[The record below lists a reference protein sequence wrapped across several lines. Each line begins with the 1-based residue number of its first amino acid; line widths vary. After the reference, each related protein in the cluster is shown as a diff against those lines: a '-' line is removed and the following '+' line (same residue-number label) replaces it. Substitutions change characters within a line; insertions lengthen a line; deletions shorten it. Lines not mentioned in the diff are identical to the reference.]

1 MGKKRSRYNGVFA
14 VKGKLRTSYG
24 IDYVHPQTGQ
34 WVRKII
40 KGCQS
45 ESQAAGIRSLEIG
58 DAARGALKK
67 AYGLKLAGPP
77 VLFDDMVTVYLDTW
91 AKANRDYRTAKH
103 RASVLRRAFTGK
115 LMSDIT
121 PWVIEKFKTSE
132 AKEKSK
138 NTVNKYLSLGS
149 QIYEKAM
156 EWGKYE
162 GENPFIKASRF
173 KIKKGK
179 KPGSLSPEEVT
190 AIMSEI
196 RNSVKRAMV
205 EFAFNTGWRISE
217 ITRLKWENVNLQRG
231 CAWIVDPKNGES
243 VEIELNDRALVI
255 ISEQTNRGDFV
266 FCHMNGE
273 AFKTGLRDVFKKAA
287 ERAGVDLPPRKAW
300 HILRRTWASMFLQA
314 GGDVETLRV
323 LGNWKDY
330 SMPMWYA
337 DSSRTERRRE
347 VLNRLPDLNG
357 RKKAETEKPNKL
369 TD

>member
-1 MGKKRSRYNGVFA
+1 VGKKRRRYNGVFS

-24 IDYVHPQTGQ
+24 IDYTHPQTGQ
-34 WVRKII
+34 RIRKII

-45 ESQAAGIRSLEIG
+45 ESQAAGIRSLEIA
-58 DAARGALKK
+58 DAARGAIKK
-67 AYGLKLAGPP
+67 AYGPKLAGPP
-77 VLFDDMVTVYLDTW
+77 VLFEDMVTLYLDTW
-91 AKANRDYRTAKH
+91 AKTNRDYRTAKN
-103 RASVLRRAFTGK
+103 RAAVLRRAFTGK

-121 PWVIEKFKTSE
+121 PWVIEKFKASE

-149 QIYEKAM
+149 QVYEKAI

-162 GENPFIKASRF
+162 GGNPFLKASRF
-173 KIKKGK
+173 KVKKGK

-190 AIMSEI
+190 AIMFEI

-217 ITRLKWENVNLQRG
+217 ITRLKWENVNLERG

-243 VEIELNDRALVI
+243 VEIELNDRALKV
-255 ISEQTNRGDFV
+255 ISEQERRGDFV

-273 AFKTGLRDVFKKAA
+273 AFKTGLRDVFKKAE
-287 ERAGVDLPPRKAW
+287 ERAGVVLPKRKAW

-347 VLNRLPDLNG
+347 VLNRIPDLNG
-357 RKKAETEKPNKL
+357 RKKAEVVKNNKL
-369 TD
+369 TK

>member
-14 VKGKLRTSYG
+14 VKGKLKTSYG

-34 WVRKII
+34 RIRKIL

-45 ESQAAGIRSLEIG
+45 EAQAAEIRSIEIA
-58 DAARGALKK
+58 DAARGVIKK
-67 AYGLKLAGPP
+67 AYGLKVSGPT
-77 VLFDDMVTVYLDTW
+77 VLFDDMVTLYLDTW
-91 AKANRDYRTAKH
+91 AKTNRDYRTAKH
-103 RASVLRRAFTGK
+103 RAAVLRRAFTGK

-121 PWVIEKFKTSE
+121 PWVIEKFKASE
-132 AKEKSK
+132 AKGKSK

-149 QIYEKAM
+149 QIYEKAI

-179 KPGSLSPEEVT
+179 MPGSLSPEEVT
-190 AIMSEI
+190 AIMCEI

-217 ITRLKWENVNLQRG
+217 ITRLKWENVDQERG
-231 CAWIVDPKNGES
+231 CAWIVNPKNGES
-243 VEIELNDRALVI
+243 VEIELNDRALKI
-255 ISEQTNRGDFV
+255 ISDQERRGDFV

-273 AFKTGLRDVFKKAA
+273 AFKTGLRDVFKRAA
-287 ERAGVDLPPRKAW
+287 ERAKVYLPPRKAW
-300 HILRRTWASMFLQA
+300 HILRRTWASMFLQV

-337 DSSRTERRRE
+337 DASRAERRRE

-357 RKKAETEKPNKL
+357 RKKAEIVKSKNL
-369 TD
+369 TN